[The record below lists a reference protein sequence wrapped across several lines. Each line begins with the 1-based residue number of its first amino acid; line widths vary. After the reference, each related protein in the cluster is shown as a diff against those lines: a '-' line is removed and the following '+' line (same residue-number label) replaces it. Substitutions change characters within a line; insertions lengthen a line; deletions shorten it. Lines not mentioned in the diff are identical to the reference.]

1 LCIVTISWC
10 KDVAEVWWQFYE
22 QVVPTSGADNNVC
35 TMWSNFTFQVVL
47 FSTFFWSTNIFSVSF
62 TWKCQNTCFRFVPYC
77 TEIWITLHSSWGFLH
92 HNSSSELSRFASCL
106 HYTAW
111 LSDCWYRKYNSNVVI
126 NVILQLEL
134 SNFIVMNLHLH
145 GKANLLKFITE
156 SIIYTPVWVIY
167 IIGNV
172 LNFWV
177 QSSHKLFHVTLYLC

>member
-22 QVVPTSGADNNVC
+22 QVVTTSGPDNNVC
-35 TMWSNFTFQVVL
+35 TMWSNFTFQIV
-47 FSTFFWSTNIFSVSF
+47 SFSVVFAESEVLQISSVF
-62 TWKCQNTCFRFVPYC
+62 LSCVTDSKCQNTCFCFVPYC
-77 TEIWITLHSSWGFLH
+77 TEIWITLHSSWGFLN

-134 SNFIVMNLHLH
+134 SNVIVMNLHLH
-145 GKANLLKFITE
+145 GKANLLKFIT
-156 SIIYTPVWVIY
+156 
-167 IIGNV
+167 
-172 LNFWV
+172 
-177 QSSHKLFHVTLYLC
+177 